1 MDRLNDHDYYV
12 ARAKTCREMAARAAS
27 PAIAAIHAELA
38 TRYEA
43 GAAGYVNR
51 PASIPMECRF
61 LLVA

>member
-1 MDRLNDHDYYV
+1 
-12 ARAKTCREMAARAAS
+12 MAARAAS